1 MKLLKGNVIHQPG
14 SESQHISFNLST
26 TANKTRQ
33 ESRFT
38 FWKKMIN
45 ISSSWNPSSFEMYNS
60 DLQSNAGVVLTEL
73 AVLIYSSIVVII
85 YCYISVGRVQSYQ

>member
-1 MKLLKGNVIHQPG
+1 
-14 SESQHISFNLST
+14 
-26 TANKTRQ
+26 
-33 ESRFT
+33 
-38 FWKKMIN
+38 MIN